1 MGKAYAVID
10 TSGKIL
16 YESPGFVRSNAYEA
30 AQMSQ
35 GTALYISGEDS
46 LSQENERLKEQL
58 KQAEAANSAKE
69 TFLSNMSH
77 DIRTPMNAIVG
88 MTTLAQK
95 HIDEKVR
102 VADALNKI
110 ETASSHLLSLISD
123 VLDTSRLN
131 TGRMKLASE
140 RFSLSDL
147 LHDITIIV
155 RPLADQKH
163 HAWQLIANDIE
174 VESFYGD
181 PLRLRQVIVNIV
193 NNAIK
198 YTEDGGRVT
207 LQVSEKTDGN
217 LCHLIFVC
225 QDNGIGMSQEF
236 VQRIFEPFER
246 VNNSTVSRIEGTG
259 LGMSIVKKLVDA
271 MGGEV
276 SVESALGAGTTVTV
290 SVPLIYERLQPNAS
304 RLRGSQILIIE
315 ADEKLRLLYER
326 YLKDLEAKPMLV
338 ANATE
343 ALSAL
348 TDAGY
353 RGETF
358 ALAVIGQK
366 QSDGSRALDVA
377 AYLHHAYPQLP
388 LLLANEENWE
398 RIEYEANRCGVR
410 GFLALPFFRK
420 SLITGLISV
429 MDENHE
435 SLGGPAMPDLTGR
448 HILLV
453 EDNLINTEIAREILS
468 MTNAEIDTAEN
479 GQQALDRYTA
489 SGAGYYQLILM
500 DIQMPIMDG
509 YTAARAIRASGQADA
524 LQIPIYAMT
533 ANTFAEDIAR
543 AAAAGMNGHI
553 AKPID
558 IQALMQVLRAL

>member
-1 MGKAYAVID
+1 
-10 TSGKIL
+10 
-16 YESPGFVRSNAYEA
+16 
-30 AQMSQ
+30 
-35 GTALYISGEDS
+35 
-46 LSQENERLKEQL
+46 
-58 KQAEAANSAKE
+58 
-69 TFLSNMSH
+69 
-77 DIRTPMNAIVG
+77 
-88 MTTLAQK
+88 
-95 HIDEKVR
+95 
-102 VADALNKI
+102 
-110 ETASSHLLSLISD
+110 
-123 VLDTSRLN
+123 
-131 TGRMKLASE
+131 
-140 RFSLSDL
+140 
-147 LHDITIIV
+147 
-155 RPLADQKH
+155 
-163 HAWQLIANDIE
+163 
-174 VESFYGD
+174 
-181 PLRLRQVIVNIV
+181 
-193 NNAIK
+193 
-198 YTEDGGRVT
+198 
-207 LQVSEKTDGN
+207 
-217 LCHLIFVC
+217 
-225 QDNGIGMSQEF
+225 
-236 VQRIFEPFER
+236 
-246 VNNSTVSRIEGTG
+246 
-259 LGMSIVKKLVDA
+259 
-271 MGGEV
+271 
-276 SVESALGAGTTVTV
+276 
-290 SVPLIYERLQPNAS
+290 
-304 RLRGSQILIIE
+304 
-315 ADEKLRLLYER
+315 
-326 YLKDLEAKPMLV
+326 MLV

-348 TDAGY
+348 TEAGY